1 MSVIAALTTTASYT
15 ITVAINDVT
24 ATFTTKSVAECYAHA
39 ADWVLTNYGDDPA
52 WVEVCAEARHNLEAL
67 ESYAAN
73 QEMDLATEA
82 APHMIYRLN
91 NQLMEITGA
100 VARDGWPVR
109 VSKKSM
115 MLA

>member
-39 ADWVLTNYGDDPA
+39 ADWVLTKYGDDPA

-73 QEMDLATEA
+73 QEMDLAAEA

-91 NQLMEITGA
+91 KQLLEVTDTTMSN
-100 VARDGWPVR
+100 GWPVR
-109 VSKKSM
+109 VSNKAM